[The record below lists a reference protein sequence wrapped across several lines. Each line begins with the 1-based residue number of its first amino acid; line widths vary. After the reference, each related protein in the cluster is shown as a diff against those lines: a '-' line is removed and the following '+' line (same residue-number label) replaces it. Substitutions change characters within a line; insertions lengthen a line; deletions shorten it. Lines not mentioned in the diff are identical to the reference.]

1 MDYAPS
7 THPLLVALEQSA
19 MGAAMR
25 QSLVL
30 YPAAEIL
37 HIIGLAILVGSIV
50 GFDLRLLGL
59 SRALPLAVFAR
70 HSVPLAMGGFFL
82 AVPTGLLLFATEATS
97 IAVNPAFQ
105 FKLVCILVG
114 LANAALF
121 HIGPWKTMAE
131 WGREGGAPAIAR
143 ASAVVSLCAW
153 IGAIIGG
160 RMIAYL

>member
-70 HSVPLAMGGFFL
+70 HSVPLAMGGFFIFSS
-82 AVPTGLLLFATEATS
+82 T
-97 IAVNPAFQ
+97 
-105 FKLVCILVG
+105 
-114 LANAALF
+114 
-121 HIGPWKTMAE
+121 
-131 WGREGGAPAIAR
+131 RAR
-143 ASAVVSLCAW
+143 
-153 IGAIIGG
+153 
-160 RMIAYL
+160 